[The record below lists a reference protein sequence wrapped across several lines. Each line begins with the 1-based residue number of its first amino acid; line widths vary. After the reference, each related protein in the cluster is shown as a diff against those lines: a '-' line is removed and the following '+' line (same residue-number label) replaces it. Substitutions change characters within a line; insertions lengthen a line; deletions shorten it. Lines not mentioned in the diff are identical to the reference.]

1 MKEYQKPEIH
11 LTKFSAEEA
20 ITSGLP
26 QVSGGVVG
34 GDDELIEDP

>member
-20 ITSGLP
+20 IADVPL
-26 QVSGGVVG
+26 VSGGVTG